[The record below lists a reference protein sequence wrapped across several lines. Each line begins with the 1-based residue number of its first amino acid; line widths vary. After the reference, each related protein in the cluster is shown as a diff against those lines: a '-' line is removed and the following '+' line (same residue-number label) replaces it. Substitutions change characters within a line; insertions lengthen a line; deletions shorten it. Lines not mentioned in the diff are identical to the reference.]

1 MLIAFIGILGGLL
14 VVAGFVIWNLL
25 RKVEKQEDILQGYL
39 TYLSSLDAIIKTSSK
54 KLEEIDGKGLFSSD
68 DDIGWYFKQIKSIQE
83 ILDEFKLKG

>member
-14 VVAGFVIWNLL
+14 LVAGFVIWNLL

-39 TYLSSLDAIIKTSSK
+39 TYLSSLDTIIKTSSK
-54 KLEEIDGKGLFSSD
+54 KLEEIDSKGMFSSD